1 MAEELTNT
9 NETVTE
15 ETAQEEKT
23 YTLEEVNAM
32 LQQEGDRRV
41 TSALKK
47 KEKEIAGLKKQI
59 ANEKTLSQLD
69 EEERARAEKDMRISE
84 LESQLA
90 DYQLAQSKGEMMKVL
105 NARGLSAEFA
115 DLLSIGPDIEEAQ
128 ATIDAFD
135 RLFKKSV
142 ADEVKKRLAES
153 SNIPQL
159 AEAQSG
165 KLTREQ
171 FNKMSLSEQQ
181 ALYNS
186 DPELVRNLLG

>member
-1 MAEELTNT
+1 MEENINNT

-15 ETAQEEKT
+15 APEEKT

-90 DYQLAQSKGEMMKVL
+90 DYQLAQSRSEMMKVL

-115 DLLSIGPDIEEAQ
+115 DLLAIGPDIEEAQ

-135 RLFKKSV
+135 KLFKKAV
-142 ADEVKKRLAES
+142 ADEVKKRLAET

-159 AEAQSG
+159 AEAVSG
-165 KLTREQ
+165 KLTKEQ
-171 FNKMSLSEQQ
+171 FNKMTLAEQQ

-186 DPELVRNLLG
+186 DPELVRSLI